1 MSSVH
6 SGPSLQARD
15 GDSARHSV
23 DDVLAAAVVVLE
35 RYEDRNQL
43 VLDVTVEPADTEP
56 GTVAVYRVVV
66 DCSPSSTFERVRSAI
81 ADQLPAPRPSGR
93 WTVLVAD
100 TEALDPGAGSRP
112 ATRGEL
118 TLRHGVSPTIV
129 LDHPHASGPGLH
141 EAVTRVLAA
150 GTARP
155 GQELAALPVLSP
167 DETGILRQRLAGEPS
182 PVSVEETIHGLVRAA
197 ARRHPERVAAACATE
212 SLRYRELV
220 ERSDRVAGALLA
232 HGVARGEI
240 VAVVAERSCAV
251 LTAALGVLTAGGA
264 FFLLDPTLPEARRE
278 QLLAAAGV
286 RLVVTTR
293 AGRAA
298 LKADRAALVLED
310 LGRADAN
317 LDRPRLHGDD
327 LAYLMFTSGSRGR
340 PKGVLV
346 RHRSFVNRQR
356 WLIDRLGLGPE
367 DVSLGRTALSFDPA
381 VCEMFRL
388 LPVGGRVWFLP
399 TGHERDP
406 ARVLDAIERE
416 RVTVVDLVPSPLR
429 SLLEHVATLGLSSSV
444 SSLRWV
450 LAGAETLHPWLV
462 ELFQETVGRH
472 HGAHLLNGWG
482 ATEVCV
488 DVTSFDC
495 SAGPVGEPVPVGRP
509 IPGTGVAVLDRH
521 GRFTPLGVPGELF
534 VGGRCLAAGYLNDTE
549 LTDERF
555 VRRPVAGPELLYR
568 SGDRARWRADG
579 NLEFLGRLDDEL
591 SVRGQ
596 RIAPAEIEAV
606 LRRHPAVDDAIV
618 RTVGGGPSAEA
629 GSERLVAWVTH
640 DASSTPPDANDVR
653 AYLREFLPSTMVPEV
668 VQVLAAFP
676 RTVHDKVDIEA
687 LPTAHTAPSD
697 GSTTGPLRS
706 PFASSASSA
715 SVEDTLVT
723 LWRGVLNGA
732 AIGPDD
738 DVIARGATSLDA
750 ARVATRAAAGL
761 CGRLDVITIF
771 AHPTI
776 RAQAALIQD
785 CDHASCRVAR
795 LEPTPPAETAPA
807 SHSQLRHWMA
817 SRFDAT
823 SSAYNI
829 AVGIELDEVP
839 DPAVLRTALDKLTVR
854 HEILRTTFSPVD
866 GELVQRVLPPRPG
879 WVPVEVSTTPDP
891 SRYLRAVSERPFD
904 TEAGPLLRIGLIT
917 QADPEPVPDRGA
929 VLYLVIHHLI
939 SDTWSLTLL
948 LTELAGRCRA
958 LAAGDGPAELPPAR
972 LQYRDYAVWERA
984 RLAGPA
990 GDRLRRF
997 WTDQLAGPL
1006 PTLGLPLDAPR
1017 GAAKAPGADVKRF
1030 APGPE
1035 VTDAL
1040 RSWAGDRG
1048 ATMFMALLTA
1058 TSVWLHRLTGQSD
1071 LVIGTPVAGRPHV
1084 DLEDVLG
1091 SFVNTVALRVH
1102 VDPEASPDELLAR
1115 VRSTALDAFTHEEY
1129 PLDLVP
1135 RDLGLVRDPGRSALF
1150 DVMLVL
1156 QNAPGARTES
1166 VWGAPSARRV
1176 DVDRS
1181 VGKLDMIVTFV
1192 EDEDGL
1198 RGEIEYDSHLF
1209 ASTTVERWLA
1219 GLSRTIAALPHSAGT
1234 TAAAVARSALDAP
1247 TAPELL
1253 HTAVE
1258 RHARLTPGRPAV
1270 VFEDRVLTYGELNR
1284 KANRLARRL
1293 RDEFGVRPGQIVSY
1307 LMERSERVPVTQL
1320 AVLKAGGA
1328 FLGIDPTHPEARSR
1342 FVLEDARPVL
1352 LVVDGH
1358 DQGLRTEAPEWL
1370 PVLAL
1375 DAEPEPSDDGEGSAD
1390 LLPAAGADDPAYV
1403 IYTSGSTGTPKGVV
1417 VEHANAVALL
1427 WAGGWPFEFRDD
1439 DVWTSTHS
1447 FAFDFSIWEVHL
1459 PLSRGARVVI
1469 VSEATRRDPRQL
1481 VPVLVRERVTVLS
1494 QVPSTFERLV
1504 DELDRRP
1511 EPAPSSLRYVV
1522 FGGEP
1527 INPGAVRRFAGHL
1540 PGVDVVNG
1548 YGITETTVFT
1558 TFKRLDLSEVPGTP
1572 SGEQNIGRPIGTMS
1586 VDLQDPD
1593 GHPVPDGSVGEIV
1606 ISGPTV
1612 SRGYLGRPQETARV
1626 FGVRA
1631 PGPEVRDGAG
1641 DDHDGGRPRRW
1652 YRSGDLARRL
1662 PSGDLVF
1669 VGRRDR
1675 QVKIRGYR
1683 VELDEV
1689 RSVILGTGLLAGDA
1703 VTDVRTGPTGAPA
1716 LVAYVDDRDREQIPA
1731 LCERLRE
1738 LLPAPM
1744 IPAWFV
1750 SVDDWPTTAN
1760 GKADLDA
1767 LRARPSGLAQSPAE
1781 RRPESTVT
1789 YPAPTGGLVAPAPE
1803 APGPAEGGAP
1813 DTMAALRALWG
1824 ELLGHPG
1831 IGPDDNF
1838 FSVGGHSLLA
1848 VMLVTRVE
1856 EELGVVLGLEDVLTY
1871 ATLARQA
1878 ELIDAR
1884 RTPAVDQPTTGP
1896 ATIPAA
1902 PDADDHPLSPAQ
1914 SEFWLLDQFRAPETP
1929 AATPEILD
1937 LGTPWA
1943 PAADRARFAR
1953 LVESFE
1959 ILRTEF
1965 LLAGAH
1971 PRQRVRPHGHGDALR
1986 LTDLSRTP
1994 TAEDLRK
2001 LLQEEAARPLDL
2013 AEGPLFR
2020 LRLVRRPDESTLAVV
2035 TAHHIVWDGMSFD
2048 VLTRWWQ
2055 QDQQAERDGQDAP
2068 RRPTRQFRDIAAH
2081 QLTYLDSPDGRAE
2094 LAWWTGRMSGTDLTR
2109 LDLTPLGIGHQSGPR
2124 DFIGRRHWVTVDA
2137 RRTRAL
2143 QALCADTGATL
2154 FAGLHALVKAFLFA
2168 MTGQTD
2174 VVVMS
2179 PVSLRDGR
2187 VLDEQLGPLIN
2198 TLGIRDHVEP
2208 RKPFSA
2214 LLDSVRQSVLDALA
2228 RRRVPPGDIGRA
2240 LGLDADAPLA
2250 DVGLT
2255 LQPRTLR
2262 TDTADVP
2269 GPEVVFG
2276 AHTALWFDITERAD
2290 TLHVEIVAPHA
2301 RTDDD
2306 TLAELGRAF
2315 LRIAG
2320 MLLDHADDPLDQAV
2334 GARSAESPAPL
2345 TIELRY

>member
-15 GDSARHSV
+15 GDGAPHSV
-23 DDVLAAAVVVLE
+23 DDTLAAAVVVLE
-35 RYEDRNQL
+35 RYEDRDQL
-43 VLDVTVEPADTEP
+43 VLDVTVEPANAAP
-56 GTVAVYRVVV
+56 GTVAVHRVVV
-66 DCSPSSTFERVRSAI
+66 DCSPSATFAQVRSTI
-81 ADQLPAPRPSGR
+81 AGQLPDPRPAGH
-93 WTVLVAD
+93 WTLQVAD
-100 TEALDPGAGSRP
+100 TDALDAGAGDRP
-112 ATRGEL
+112 AGRGEL
-118 TLRHGVSPTIV
+118 TLRHGVDPTVV
-129 LDHPHASGPGLH
+129 LEHPHAAGSGLH

-155 GQELAALPVLSP
+155 GQALAVLPVLSP
-167 DETGILRQRLAGEPS
+167 AETDIQRQRLTGEPS
-182 PVSVEETIHGLVRAA
+182 PVPAEATIHELVRAA
-197 ARRHPERVAAACATE
+197 ARRHPERVAAACAAE
-212 SLRYRELV
+212 SLTYEELV
-220 ERSDRVAGALLA
+220 ERADRVAGAVLD

-264 FFLLDPTLPEARRE
+264 FFLLDPGLPEARRE

-298 LKADRAALVLED
+298 LTSDRTTLVLED
-310 LGRADAN
+310 LGPADAN
-317 LDRPRLHGDD
+317 RGRPRLHGDD
-327 LAYLMFTSGSRGR
+327 LAYLMFTSGSRGK

-346 RHRSFVNRQR
+346 RHRSFVNRQQ
-356 WLIDRLGLGPE
+356 WLIDHLGLGPE

-429 SLLEHVATLGLSSSV
+429 SLLEHVVTLGLFSSV

-462 ELFQETVGRH
+462 ELFEEAVGRRG
-472 HGAHLLNGWG
+472 GAHLLNGWG

-509 IPGTGVAVLDRH
+509 IPGAGVAVLDRH
-521 GRFTPLGVPGELF
+521 GRFTPPGVPGELF
-534 VGGRCLAAGYLNDTE
+534 VRGRCLAAGYLNDAE

-555 VRRPVAGPELLYR
+555 VQRPIAGPELLYR
-568 SGDRARWRADG
+568 SGDRVRWRADG

-596 RIAPAEIEAV
+596 RIAPAEIEAA
-606 LRRHPAVDDAIV
+606 LRRHPAVDDALV

-629 GSERLVAWVTH
+629 GSERLIAWVTH
-640 DASSTPPDANDVR
+640 DASSAPPDPQDVR
-653 AYLREFLPSTMVPEV
+653 THLGEFLPSTMVPEV
-668 VQVLAAFP
+668 VHVLDVFP
-676 RTVHDKVDIEA
+676 RTVHDKVDVKA
-687 LPTAHTAPSD
+687 LPGAPAAYPALSD
-697 GSTTGPLRS
+697 GSSPGPLPS
-706 PFASSASSA
+706 PSA
-715 SVEDTLVT
+715 SVEDTLVA
-723 LWRGVLNGA
+723 LWRDVLNGA

-738 DVIARGATSLDA
+738 DLIAQGATSLDA

-771 AHPTI
+771 GHPTI
-776 RAQAALIQD
+776 RAQAGVIQD

-795 LEPTPPAETAPA
+795 LAPTPPAGTVPA
-807 SHSQLRHWMA
+807 SHSQLRHWIT

-829 AVGIELDEVP
+829 AVGVELAEVP
-839 DPAVLRTALDKLTVR
+839 DPAVLRTALDELTVR
-854 HEILRTTFSPVD
+854 HEVLRTTFLLED
-866 GELVQRVLPPRPG
+866 GELVQRILPPRPG
-879 WVPVEVSTTPDP
+879 WVPVEVSATADP
-891 SRYLRAVSERPFD
+891 SRHLRAVSERPFD
-904 TEAGPLLRIGLIT
+904 TEAGPLLRLGLIT
-917 QADPEPVPDRGA
+917 PAVPEQTPDRGT

-948 LTELAGRCRA
+948 LTELAARCRT
-958 LAAGDGPAELPPAR
+958 LAAGDGPAQLPPAR
-972 LQYRDYAVWERA
+972 IQYRDYAAWEHA

-990 GDRLRRF
+990 GHRMRSF
-997 WTDQLAGPL
+997 WTDRLAGPL
-1006 PTLGLPLDAPR
+1006 PALGLPLDAPR
-1017 GAAKAPGADVKRF
+1017 GSAKAPGADVKRF
-1030 APGPE
+1030 ALGPE

-1040 RSWAGDRG
+1040 RSWAGQHR

-1058 TSVWLHRLTGQSD
+1058 TSAWLHRLTGQRD
-1071 LVIGTPVAGRPHV
+1071 LVVGTPVAGRPHI

-1091 SFVNTVALRVH
+1091 SFVNSVALRVA
-1102 VDPEASPDELLAR
+1102 VDPEASPEELLAH
-1115 VRSTALDAFTHEEY
+1115 VRSTALDAFAHEEY
-1129 PLDLVP
+1129 PLDLVV

-1166 VWGAPSARRV
+1166 VWGEPRARRV
-1176 DVDRS
+1176 DVDRG

-1209 ASTTVERWLA
+1209 ASTTIERWLT
-1219 GLSRTIAALPHSAGT
+1219 GLSRTIAALPDSAGT
-1234 TAAAVARSALDAP
+1234 TAAAVARSALETP
-1247 TAPELL
+1247 TAPVLL

-1258 RHARLTPGRPAV
+1258 RHARLTPARPAV
-1270 VFEDRVLTYGELNR
+1270 VCEDRVLTYGELDIR
-1284 KANRLARRL
+1284 ANRLARWL
-1293 RDEFGVRPGQIVSY
+1293 RDEFGVERGQIVSY
-1307 LMERSERVPVTQL
+1307 AIERSERVPVVQL
-1320 AVLKAGGA
+1320 AILKAGGA
-1328 FLGIDPTHPEARSR
+1328 FLGIDPTHPGARSR
-1342 FVLEDARPVL
+1342 AVLEDARPVL

-1358 DQGLRTEAPEWL
+1358 EHGLLAEGVEWL

-1375 DAEPEPSDDGEGSAD
+1375 DDEAEPSDHGEESAG

-1417 VEHANAVALL
+1417 VEHRNALALL

-1447 FAFDFSIWEVHL
+1447 FAFDFSVWELHL

-1469 VSEATRRDPRQL
+1469 IPEATRRDPRQL
-1481 VPVLVRERVTVLS
+1481 LPVLVRERVTVLS
-1494 QVPSTFERLV
+1494 QVPSTFERAV

-1511 EPAPSSLRYVV
+1511 ELAPASLRYVV

-1527 INPGAVRRFAGHL
+1527 INPGAVRRFAGHV

-1558 TFKRLDLSEVPGTP
+1558 TFKRLDHSEAPGAP
-1572 SGEQNIGRPIGTMS
+1572 SDVQNIGRPIGTMS
-1586 VDLQDPD
+1586 VELLDPD
-1593 GHPVPDGSVGEIV
+1593 GQPVPDGSVGEIV
-1606 ISGPTV
+1606 ISGPAV
-1612 SRGYLGRPQETARV
+1612 ARGYLGRPGETARV
-1626 FGVRA
+1626 FGVHA
-1631 PGPEVRDGAG
+1631 PGPGARDGVD
-1641 DDHDGGRPRRW
+1641 DDHDGRPPRRW

-1683 VELDEV
+1683 VELEEV
-1689 RSVILGTGLLAGDA
+1689 RSAILGTGLLAGDA
-1703 VTDVRTGPTGAPA
+1703 VTDVRTGPADAPT

-1731 LCERLRE
+1731 LRRRLQE

-1744 IPAWFV
+1744 IPASFV
-1750 SVDDWPTTAN
+1750 TVDDWPTTDN

-1767 LRARPSGLAQSPAE
+1767 LRARYSGPRQAPAE
-1781 RRPESTVT
+1781 DRPEPTVT
-1789 YPAPTGGLVAPAPE
+1789 NEGAT
-1803 APGPAEGGAP
+1803 GGAP
-1813 DTMAALRALWG
+1813 DTVASLGALWG

-1848 VMLVTRVE
+1848 VALVTRVE

-1871 ATLARQA
+1871 STLARQA

-1884 RTPAVDQPTTGP
+1884 RTSAVGRPTTGP
-1896 ATIPAA
+1896 AAIPSA
-1902 PDADDHPLSPAQ
+1902 PDSDDYPLSPAQ
-1914 SEFWLLDQFRAPETP
+1914 SEFWLLDQFRAPDTP
-1929 AATPEILD
+1929 AALPEILD
-1937 LGTPWA
+1937 LGTPWD
-1943 PAADRARFAR
+1943 PTADRAAFAR

-1959 ILRTEF
+1959 ILRTDF
-1965 LLAGAH
+1965 PLAGAH
-1971 PRQRVRPHGHGDALR
+1971 PRQRVRPHGHEDALR
-1986 LTDLSRTP
+1986 LTDLSRSP
-1994 TAEDLRK
+1994 TAEDLHK
-2001 LLQEEAARPLDL
+2001 LLDEETARPLDL

-2035 TAHHIVWDGMSFD
+2035 TAHHIVWDGMSCD

-2055 QDQQAERDGQDAP
+2055 QDRQAQRAGQDAP
-2068 RRPTRQFRDIAAH
+2068 RRPARQFRDIAAH
-2081 QLTYLDSPDGRAE
+2081 QLAYLKGPEGRAE
-2094 LAWWTGRMSGTDLTR
+2094 LAWWTGRMSGAHRTR
-2109 LDLTPLGIGHQSGPR
+2109 PDLTPLGIGHPSGPR

-2143 QALCADTGATL
+2143 QALCSDTHATL

-2168 MTGQTD
+2168 MTRQTD
-2174 VVVMS
+2174 FVVMS

-2187 VLDEQLGPLIN
+2187 ALEEQLGPLIN
-2198 TLGIRDHVEP
+2198 TVAVRDHVEP
-2208 RKPFSA
+2208 REPFRA

-2228 RRRVPPGDIGRA
+2228 HRRIPPGDIGRA

-2250 DVGLT
+2250 DIGLT
-2255 LQPRTLR
+2255 LQPRADTTEVPR
-2262 TDTADVP
+2262 T
-2269 GPEVVFG
+2269 EVVFG

-2290 TLHVEIVAPHA
+2290 TLHVEIVAPRA
-2301 RTDDD
+2301 RIDDD

-2315 LRIAG
+2315 LRIVG

-2334 GARSAESPAPL
+2334 DARSAESPAPL